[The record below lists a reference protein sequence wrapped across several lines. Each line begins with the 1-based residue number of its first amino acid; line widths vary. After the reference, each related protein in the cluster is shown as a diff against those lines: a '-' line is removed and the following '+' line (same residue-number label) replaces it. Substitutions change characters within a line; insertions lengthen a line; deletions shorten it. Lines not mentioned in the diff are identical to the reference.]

1 MNTIESKIIST
12 KLIEV
17 LGHHTGSFL
26 KKIKIYVTQTIH
38 KASFF
43 FFFKVIHTKLVC
55 MGMNINKRSWGIY
68 DSVKCLTFCSYKIE
82 SLRSSD
88 EI

>member
-26 KKIKIYVTQTIH
+26 KKIKIYITH

-43 FFFKVIHTKLVC
+43 FFQVIHTKLVC

-68 DSVKCLTFCSYKIE
+68 DSVK
-82 SLRSSD
+82 
-88 EI
+88 

>member
-26 KKIKIYVTQTIH
+26 KKIKIYVTHRQYT
-38 KASFF
+38 KQFFF

-68 DSVKCLTFCSYKIE
+68 DSVK
-82 SLRSSD
+82 
-88 EI
+88 